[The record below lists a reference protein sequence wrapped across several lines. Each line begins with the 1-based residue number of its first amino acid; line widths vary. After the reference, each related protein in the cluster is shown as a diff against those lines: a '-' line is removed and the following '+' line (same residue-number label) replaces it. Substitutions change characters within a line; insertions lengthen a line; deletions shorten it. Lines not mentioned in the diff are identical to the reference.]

1 MSEKTTAE
9 KYYAALIEK
18 DIITAEQY
26 IDEQIQFISP
36 LATVIGKKK
45 FLISIQRFIDA
56 FDKLVIRHSCA
67 KEDKTMFAYSVHFKP
82 PLTLLN
88 AAGLVTEKNGLITK
102 IELFYDTKPF
112 EILNILKKN

>member
-1 MSEKTTAE
+1 M
-9 KYYAALIEK
+9 
-18 DIITAEQY
+18 
-26 IDEQIQFISP
+26 
-36 LATVIGKKK
+36 V
-45 FLISIQRFIDA
+45 
-56 FDKLVIRHSCA
+56 
-67 KEDKTMFAYSVHFKP
+67 AYSVHFKP